1 MKFFGLHPTCLLLS
15 TIRHDAGLCMVC
27 VIVRK
32 CLCVLRQCLDRHLE
46 NEKVYDYFDALWQNK
61 FYSNPFSHGEVCS
74 IINGSHVAKFVNKSS
89 LLGIIFQ
96 ADYEENECFTHCKEA
111 LLLLPKLM
119 SFWKKVK
126 IERHSSYMLGIIDY

>member
-1 MKFFGLHPTCLLLS
+1 
-15 TIRHDAGLCMVC
+15 MVC

-32 CLCVLRQCLDRHLE
+32 CLCVLRQCLDMHLE
-46 NEKVYDYFDALWQNK
+46 NEKVHDYFDALWQNT
-61 FYSNPFSHGEVCS
+61 FYSNPFRHSEVCS

-89 LLGIIFQ
+89 LLRIIFQ
-96 ADYEENECFTHCKEA
+96 ADYEENECFMHCKEV

-126 IERHSSYMLGIIDY
+126 IECHSSYMLGIIDY